1 MTFDNITSFKILI
14 LLTKEHGRSPLY
26 LISSIICFF
35 PCVLKYFNWRAFP
48 DMFIMFP
55 LQSIPVD
62 VFFRCLTFVSAFRYV
77 LHCMASWR
85 LGMKRKARVVVALLI
100 WSMSQ
105 RPYVFFWSESIWYVY
120 ICVRYIISDIN
131 HMNFLK
137 FNNALYILFY
147 GNSIIYSIFTNI

>member
-14 LLTKEHGRSPLY
+14 LLTKEHGRFPLY

-48 DMFIMFP
+48 DMFIMYP

-62 VFFRCLTFVSAFRYV
+62 VYFRCLTFVSAFRYV
-77 LHCMASWR
+77 LHCVASWR
-85 LGMKRKARVVVALLI
+85 LGIKKKAGVVVVLLI

-105 RPYVFFWSESIWYVY
+105 RPYVFSGQKVL
-120 ICVRYIISDIN
+120 ICV
-131 HMNFLK
+131 HMCEVYNFRHK
-137 FNNALYILFY
+137 SYELFKVQEC
-147 GNSIIYSIFTNI
+147 SIYSFLW